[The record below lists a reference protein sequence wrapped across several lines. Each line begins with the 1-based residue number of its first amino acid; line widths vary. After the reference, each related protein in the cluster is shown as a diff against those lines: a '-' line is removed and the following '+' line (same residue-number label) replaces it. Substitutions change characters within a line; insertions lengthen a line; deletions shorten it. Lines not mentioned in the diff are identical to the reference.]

1 MPTKPSSRLCPQVPS
16 KLTRA
21 GVASDGVR
29 VLQLLQDEIKETAY
43 TIWQE
48 TGNPDKYRNWMA
60 AERRVLVQK
69 LQEEIAT
76 VNRLEEERS
85 VIAEL
90 QAAERHHSSGF
101 EFCEYGHE
109 AIRHSRYQL
118 LQDQNSTSV
127 EQLSLQYKNLV
138 AYLDKRS
145 SAELLNGELQEA
157 KQAQQSY
164 SSCASMTLT
173 KDAEHRL
180 HDNLLWCEL
189 QCEQLECAR
198 AELQQNEA

>member
-1 MPTKPSSRLCPQVPS
+1 MSTKPSSRLCPQVPS

-21 GVASDGVR
+21 GVASDGVG

-48 TGNPDKYRNWMA
+48 TGNPDEYRNWMA
-60 AERRVLVQK
+60 AERRVLEQK
-69 LQEEIAT
+69 YP
-76 VNRLEEERS
+76 LEEERS

-90 QAAERHHSSGF
+90 QAAERHHSSGSAASDII
-101 EFCEYGHE
+101 E

-118 LQDQNSTSV
+118 VQDQNSTSV

-198 AELQQNEA
+198 AEPQQNEA

>member
-90 QAAERHHSSGF
+90 QAAERHHSSGSAASDII
-101 EFCEYGHE
+101 E

>member
-1 MPTKPSSRLCPQVPS
+1 MSTKPSSRLCPQVPS

-21 GVASDGVR
+21 GVASDGVG

-48 TGNPDKYRNWMA
+48 TGNPDEYRNWMA
-60 AERRVLVQK
+60 AERRVLEQK
-69 LQEEIAT
+69 YP
-76 VNRLEEERS
+76 LEEERS

-90 QAAERHHSSGF
+90 QAAERHHSSGSAASDII
-101 EFCEYGHE
+101 E

-118 LQDQNSTSV
+118 VQDQNSTSV

>member
-1 MPTKPSSRLCPQVPS
+1 MSTKPSSRLCPQVPS

-21 GVASDGVR
+21 GVASDGVG

-48 TGNPDKYRNWMA
+48 TGNPDEYRNWMA
-60 AERRVLVQK
+60 AERRVLEQK
-69 LQEEIAT
+69 YP
-76 VNRLEEERS
+76 LEEERS

-198 AELQQNEA
+198 AEPQQNEA